1 MLFLTALLCLLAL
14 AQGQQSTCACAT
26 TPVSV
31 VTQTTTFPATEIQTS
46 YYSTVTRTYFE
57 AVVLGSASALT
68 VSTPTA
74 PPSTSIITVIRNGSG
89 YLTLSNAT
97 YASNATA
104 LNPGTTTTT
113 ITQGAREGVV
123 TSVVETFATSTL
135 ITPVSHPGVETVFST
150 EKYTQVLLSTI
161 VDLSTIIAYSD
172 VIPTRLAQTERHRH
186 WRRADTIA

>member
-1 MLFLTALLCLLAL
+1 MSAQSGSLHHLGNMLLLTSLLCLIAL
-14 AQGQQSTCACAT
+14 AQGQQSTCDCAT

-31 VTQTTTFPATEIQTS
+31 LTQTATVTSQQTS

-74 PPSTSIITVIRNGSG
+74 PPSTSIVTVIRNGSG

-135 ITPVSHPGVETVFST
+135 ITSVSHPDVKTAFST
-150 EKYTQVLLSTI
+150 QKNTQVLLSTI
-161 VDLSTIIAYSD
+161 TESLTFTTYSD
-172 VIPTRLAQTERHRH
+172 LIPTR
-186 WRRADTIA
+186 